1 MTGNLGAT
9 SLKKRRRTADTMA
22 MYDAL
27 PKPLRIWLAAA
38 ALPWSPKSCKRI
50 WDKSRQDGLD
60 TNETLARLMRAEQKT
75 LTRDKIK
82 STNFNNGSGS

>member
-9 SLKKRRRTADTMA
+9 SLKKRHRTADTMA

-27 PKPLRIWLAAA
+27 PQPLRNWLTAT

-50 WDKSRQDGLD
+50 WDKSRKDGLD
-60 TNETLARLMRAEQKT
+60 TKQTLTRLMRAEQKA

-82 STNFNNGSGS
+82 TINFKQ